1 MKSSETTRFAAQ
13 FIFSVATLGAVYAV
27 PVMLDGMAAAQ
38 AATPSKIGDLSTF
51 RAIAAEVAT
60 IVDKGNLVVAKVK
73 VKDLEVAWDSAE
85 AGLKP
90 RAAADWHT
98 VDKAIDKVL
107 QALRASPANAADCK
121 RSLVDVLKVIDQ
133 MSGKS

>member
-1 MKSSETTRFAAQ
+1 MKSYKTNHLAIQ
-13 FIFSVATLGAVYAV
+13 IIFSVAALGAVYAV
-27 PVMLDGMAAAQ
+27 PVLMGGMAAVQ
-38 AATPSKIGDLSTF
+38 AATPSKIGDLSAF
-51 RAIAAEVAT
+51 RVIAADVST
-60 IVDKGNLVVAKVK
+60 LVDKGDLVAAKLK

-98 VDKAIDKVL
+98 IDKAIDKAL
-107 QALRASPANAADCK
+107 QALRASPANVADCK
-121 RSLVDVLKVIDQ
+121 KSLTDVLRVIDQ